1 MCGRYQ
7 VSTEEEIIEMRE
19 IIGKINERY
28 KDNPDLSAMKTGEI
42 FPTETAPVLVSQNGK
57 SYAELMKWGFSR
69 WNSKGV
75 IINARSETAMEKK
88 SFHASLLNR
97 RCIIPTTG
105 FYEWQKR
112 EGGKTKYLFRL
123 PETKMLYLAGLY
135 EKSPLGDT
143 YVIMTT
149 AANPS
154 ISLYHDRM
162 PLILLPDVLSQWLM
176 DKDYALAYI
185 QQPCLSQLI
194 AASVS

>member
-19 IIGKINERY
+19 IIGGINERY
-28 KDNPDLSAMKTGEI
+28 KDKPDLSAMKTGEI
-42 FPTETAPVLVSQNGK
+42 FPTETAPVLVSQNGE
-57 SYAELMKWGFSR
+57 SLAALMKWGFSR
-69 WNSKGV
+69 WNSTSV

-154 ISLYHDRM
+154 MSLYHDRM
-162 PLILLPDVLSQWLM
+162 PLILHPDVLSQWLM
-176 DKDYALAYI
+176 DTDYALAYI

-194 AASVS
+194 ATAVS

>member
-7 VSTEEEIIEMRE
+7 VSTEEEIIEIRE
-19 IIGKINERY
+19 IINEVNERY
-28 KDNPDLSAMKTGEI
+28 KDKPELSSMKTGEI
-42 FPTETAPVLVSQNGK
+42 FPTEIAPVLVSHNGE
-57 SYAELMKWGFSR
+57 SQAQLMKWGFSR

-75 IINARSETAMEKK
+75 IINARSETALEKK

-97 RCIIPTTG
+97 RCVVPTTG

-162 PLILLPDVLSQWLM
+162 PLILTSDILSQWLM
-176 DKDYALAYI
+176 DTDFALAYT
-185 QQPCLSQLI
+185 QQPCI
-194 AASVS
+194 APLVATAV